1 MNDDHIN
8 ARCYFVYSV
17 ISPPPP
23 PPQKKKK
30 PFKIDVTFRTLLEEH
45 TL

>member
-23 PPQKKKK
+23 PQKKKK
-30 PFKIDVTFRTLLEEH
+30 TFKIDVTFRTLLEEH